1 MNAQVMQQYT
11 RYEDEQLQA
20 YVNEVGQRIAAK
32 GDRPN
37 ITYTFTVLDS
47 DEVNAFALPG
57 FVYITRGIMAYLNS
71 EAELV
76 GVMGHEVGHITAR
89 HTVRQQTGATASG
102 VGATLIGIL
111 TGSGDLANVANM
123 AGSVL
128 ISGYGRDMELQADG
142 LGAEYL
148 HRLGYDPEAMID
160 VVRLLKNQ
168 ELLEIQEARE
178 EKRQPHVYHGVFAT
192 HPDNDTRLKE
202 VIAAAGK
209 ASKGG
214 PVESQ
219 PDNREVYLKHV
230 SGLPF
235 GSSRAQG
242 VVRGSRFYH
251 ADMGVTMAFPQGW
264 TVQNLPDKV
273 LGISPQKDAVLQVST
288 MAPPQGVEPKE
299 FLTRSLSGTRIEKSE
314 PIESNGLH
322 GYSALVNEAPLPFG
336 NRGPARYS
344 VVYFNNLAYVF
355 LGTTRLASA
364 LSEKDP
370 VMLSSVKTFRR
381 IKDNEFDK
389 AEPDRIRLIRA
400 TDGTRIEDL
409 AAKSPIPKHAAEQLR
424 ILNDLY
430 PDKEPVAGQLLKVV
444 D

>member
-1 MNAQVMQQYT
+1 
-11 RYEDEQLQA
+11 
-20 YVNEVGQRIAAK
+20 
-32 GDRPN
+32 
-37 ITYTFTVLDS
+37 
-47 DEVNAFALPG
+47 
-57 FVYITRGIMAYLNS
+57 MAYLNS

-76 GVMGHEVGHITAR
+76 AVMGHEVGHITAR

-111 TGSGDLANVANM
+111 TGSGDLASVANM
-123 AGSVL
+123 AGSAL

-148 HRLGYDPEAMID
+148 HRLGYKPEAMID

-168 ELLEIQEARE
+168 ELLEIQESRE
-178 EKRQPHVYHGVFAT
+178 EKRQPHIYHGVFAT

-214 PVESQ
+214 TVESR
-219 PDNREVYLKHV
+219 PENRDVYLQHI

-242 VVRGSRFYH
+242 VVRGNRFYH

-264 TVQNLPDKV
+264 TIQNLPSKV

-288 MAPPQGVEPKE
+288 MAPPQGMDPKD

-314 PIESNGLH
+314 PIEANGLH
-322 GYSALVNEAPLPFG
+322 GYSAVVKEAPLPFG
-336 NRGPARYS
+336 NNGPARYS

-355 LGTTRLASA
+355 LGATRLASA
-364 LSEKDP
+364 LPEKDP

-381 IKDNEFDK
+381 IKDNEFNL
-389 AEPDRIRLIRA
+389 AEPDRIRVIRA
-400 TDGTRIEDL
+400 TSDTRIEDL
-409 AAKSPIPKHAAEQLR
+409 AAKSPLPKHAAEQLR

-444 D
+444 AD